1 MIAQR
6 AEAPAQKKI
15 EMRLKKRVRKCI
27 AFTRLKVQ
35 VFLRQQ
41 LLVCARQR
49 FNPVPESKQ
58 VCVCVCVCVM
68 RVTAARD

>member
-49 FNPVPESKQ
+49 FNPVPE
-58 VCVCVCVCVM
+58 
-68 RVTAARD
+68 R